1 MKREHVVRDRH
12 LQVVL
17 LLLLPQD
24 GDPVLQVGLADV
36 GHHAPLEPAHQ
47 PGLEARDL
55 LGRPVG
61 GQDDLLV
68 GLVQRV
74 ERVEELLLGHFL
86 AFEEMHVVHQEEIDV
101 GCGSGAGTRAS
112 SGCGCSR

>member
-1 MKREHVVRDRH
+1 MNRSTSSGNGE

-36 GHHAPLEPAHQ
+36 GHHAPLEAADQ
-47 PGLEARDL
+47 AGLEARDL
-55 LGRPVG
+55 LGRPVR

-68 GLVQRV
+68 AFV
-74 ERVEELLLGHFL
+74 ERVKRMEELFLRHFL
-86 AFEEMHVVHQEEIDV
+86 AFEEMHVVHQEEVHV
-101 GCGSGAGTRAS
+101 GRGSGAGTRAS